1 MTNDKFRMTKE
12 ARRTNVESRHNA
24 VELRGWSFTVPSTF
38 DLRHST
44 FRAAA
49 AFALIELLVVIAIIA
64 ILAGLLL
71 PALGRAK
78 ARAQIT
84 QCLSNLHQIG
94 IGLKLYADDN
104 NETLPPGDTH
114 QLNRSTAGPLVHF
127 SAAMGGKDPA
137 PGFVSGYALATNRPL
152 YNYVPAPDAF
162 HCAADKGQDFPLMGS
177 ITGQRIFKPSL
188 WDTLGCSYRFA
199 DIRWLAD
206 NQFRQVPADPEYNLL
221 GKKES
226 WAPDPTRFIMMHE
239 PPAFSFADQFYHWH
253 YASGN
258 TTVTWAQL
266 ACDGQKF
273 IAPTLFV
280 DGHAKTHDF
289 TKVLKTRY
297 PLEPT
302 ADWVWYKPRR

>member
-1 MTNDKFRMTKE
+1 MKMTNEKFRMTKE

-49 AFALIELLVVIAIIA
+49 AFTLIELLVVIAIIA

-104 NETLPPGDTH
+104 NDTLPARDTY
-114 QLNRSTAGPLVHF
+114 QLNRTTAGPNLGLSV
-127 SAAMGGKDPA
+127 GGKDPA
-137 PGFVSGYALATNRPL
+137 LRFASTYALATNRPL
-152 YNYVPAPDAF
+152 YHYVRAPEAF
-162 HCAADKGQDFPLMGS
+162 HCPADKGQEFPLMAPIGP
-177 ITGQRIFKPSL
+177 FPYKPSTF
-188 WDTLGCSYRFA
+188 DSLGCSYYMA
-199 DIRWLAD
+199 DIRWPYPD
-206 NQFRQVPADPEYNLL
+206 QFRQEPEDPQYNLH

-239 PPAFSFADQFYHWH
+239 PPAFSFADQFCHWH
-253 YASGN
+253 YASGK

-266 ACDGQKF
+266 PRDGQKF